1 MPYVGMIMQVLVNL
15 HEMPSVIRT
24 SDADP
29 SADST
34 GTFLVHFAK
43 WRRIAEMAQNIQKW
57 QQTPYLIEI
66 NPDLQFLFQSSTPYH
81 DEARQLKRSD
91 ELEPPAQG
99 GKPPQ
104 KGAWFS

>member
-15 HEMPSVIRT
+15 HEMPSVIRA
-24 SDADP
+24 SDADT
-29 SADST
+29 S
-34 GTFLVHFAK
+34 LVHFAK
-43 WRRIAEMAQNIQKW
+43 WRRIAEMVQNIQKW

-91 ELEPPAQG
+91 ELEPPVQG
-99 GKPPQ
+99 GKPAQ